1 MNLKEVKQRIQ
12 SVKNTQKITSA
23 MKLVSAAKL
32 RRAQSAAEGVRPY
45 KEKLNE
51 ILTAFLGA
59 LHTVETPLTAQR
71 ETKRVAIVAISSS
84 SSLCGSFN
92 ANVIRLARERVADY
106 ISNGVEVELYPVGKK
121 MYEAFKKMGLEQN
134 LSLMEQAASPSYNPA
149 AQASAAFMQSFSS
162 GLVDKVEIVYTHF
175 HSAAKQTVECDTY
188 LPINIDALK
197 AGEAAVVPTDYI
209 VEPDG
214 AALLHE
220 LLPKVV
226 ALNLFSVM
234 LDSTAAEH
242 AARMMAMQ
250 IATDNA
256 DDLITELVREYN
268 KGRQQA
274 ITNELLD
281 MMSGSINQ

>member
-59 LHTVETPLTAQR
+59 LHTVETPLTARR

-149 AQASAAFMQSFSS
+149 AQAAAAFMESFSS

-188 LPINIDALK
+188 LPINIDDLK
-197 AGEAAVVPTDYI
+197 TGEAAVVPTDYI

-214 AALLHE
+214 TALLNE

>member
-92 ANVIRLARERVADY
+92 ANVIRLARKRVADY

-134 LSLMEQAASPSYNPA
+134 LFLMEQAASPSYNPA
-149 AQASAAFMQSFSS
+149 AQAATAFMQSFSS